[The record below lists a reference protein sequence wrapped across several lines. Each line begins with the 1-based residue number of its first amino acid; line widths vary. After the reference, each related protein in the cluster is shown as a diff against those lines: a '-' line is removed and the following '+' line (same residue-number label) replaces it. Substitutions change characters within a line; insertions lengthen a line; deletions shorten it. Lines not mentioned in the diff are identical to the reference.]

1 VVSLSLKNNDL
12 MKIILQVNA
21 GVEILAGFILLFN
34 PHLLL
39 NHAEP
44 NIQGIVISKLYGILA
59 LCFGIITYILGKH
72 FQYTILF
79 KQVIL
84 TIIAFHFAVGLHMY
98 GVFKQNITSNIG
110 ASALHFSLAIVFIL
124 IYLKHMQKFTA

>member
-1 VVSLSLKNNDL
+1 

-44 NIQGIVISKLYGILA
+44 NIQGIVISKMYGILA
-59 LCFGIITYILGKH
+59 L
-72 FQYTILF
+72 
-79 KQVIL
+79 
-84 TIIAFHFAVGLHMY
+84 
-98 GVFKQNITSNIG
+98 
-110 ASALHFSLAIVFIL
+110 
-124 IYLKHMQKFTA
+124 

>member
-1 VVSLSLKNNDL
+1 

-44 NIQGIVISKLYGILA
+44 NIQGIVISKMYGILA
-59 LCFGIITYILGKH
+59 LCFGIITFILGKH
-72 FQYTILF
+72 FEYTILF
-79 KQVIL
+79 KQITL
-84 TIIAFHFAVGLHMY
+84 TIIAFHFAVGLHVY
-98 GVFKQNITSNIG
+98 GVYKQNITPNMG
-110 ASALHFSLAIVFIL
+110 AAALHFSLAVIFIF
-124 IYLKHMQKFTA
+124 IYLKNMQKFTA